1 MVGKIPAS
9 LGEISN
15 LEQLDLA
22 NNNLSGTILEDLS
35 GLSMLASLDVS
46 YNRLYGIIPL
56 GTHFGTFND
65 NLFQRNKC
73 LCGFPLPTCK
83 QKENPAKK
91 STVGSV
97 NSGWLSSVD
106 KHVSIIA
113 LGLGLGIGFG
123 GVMAV
128 MLFWNKARNWMIP
141 SKTVSFYGLYKF
153 PK

>member
-1 MVGKIPAS
+1 M
-9 LGEISN
+9 
-15 LEQLDLA
+15 A
-22 NNNLSGTILEDLS
+22 NKNLSGTIPEELS

-46 YNRLYGIIPL
+46 YNRLCGKIPL
-56 GTHFGTFND
+56 GTQFGTFND
-65 NLFQRNKC
+65 TFFQKNKC
-73 LCGFPLPTCK
+73 LCGFPLPACK
-83 QKENPAKK
+83 QKEKAAKK

-141 SKTVSFYGLYKF
+141 SKTVSFHGLYKF